1 MAVVNTYF
9 RKRLSRRVTYSSG
22 GLNTQV
28 DYIMCRREELK
39 RVQNCYVLPKE
50 AIARQHKLVI
60 CKAMLQT
67 KEKQK
72 IYSIPK
78 TRWWKLNSKVHREE
92 FVQKLERKMGAEEI
106 SWERLSTAVKE
117 VAKEVM
123 TITSGKKGKKEET
136 WWWCEEV
143 QEAIKVKRERK
154 RDRDL
159 NRCEATIEAYKKA
172 NKDAKKAV
180 AKAKTAAYEDL
191 YNSLEGPDGQQKAIR
206 LVKQRNKKSQDVYQA
221 KMVKDR
227 NGQVL
232 TDDTQ
237 IRERWKEY
245 YQHLMNEEN
254 PRIEREIEPAE
265 EQEDCGNYRGIK
277 LTSHTLKLWERIID
291 KRLRSR
297 VTVSEQQFGF
307 MPGRSTSD
315 AIFALRQL
323 METYRDG
330 QEDLHC
336 IFIDLEKAYDRV
348 PQQEIWN
355 CLRLKGVGE
364 KHIRLIQDM
373 YEGCQIQVRCAAGET
388 EVFEVAGG
396 LHQGSALSPF
406 LFAIII
412 DCLTQEVQREAPWD
426 MLFADDVVVCGN
438 KRDEIEE
445 RLELWWGAMEDRGMK
460 VSRQKTEY
468 LKLKAKG
475 EGGDNEEDTEV
486 KLQGEAIA
494 QVREFKYLGSIVQE
508 DGGSD
513 KEVTKRIQA
522 GWGAWKKITGVMCDK
537 NVPEKVKGRL
547 YKTLVRPAMIYGM
560 ETVAVTKVQEER
572 MQVAEMKMLRWSL
585 GLTIMDKVSNET
597 IRERVQVGELKKKL
611 SETRLRW
618 QGHVTRRE
626 ESYVGRRGAA
636 CLGARRSSRTQE
648 LVSAVISHLKKV
660 ERIRGGPVRDEDV
673 WTRERMDFIK
683 DQEEELDNKDE
694 QPREWIEERARENK
708 MPSRSESSRTN
719 LSLFNQSIVLSNSTA
734 FYSYPTVA
742 YCSREHTKNGIWSL
756 APAAPLSSYVVV
768 TFFQV
773 FLTTCL
779 RESESEKEE
788 QFTVVA
794 RTVVHD
800 TFPRPCPP
808 PLKIWHAPKTTIL
821 TSFTKLHL

>member
-1 MAVVNTYF
+1 MANMFQTRPHTYTLTHPTF
-9 RKRLSRRVTYSSG
+9 STLSALGSPPHGRSGYDASG
-22 GLNTQV
+22 GLNTQA
-28 DYIMCRREELK
+28 DYIMRRREELK

-72 IYSIPK
+72 TYSIPK

-123 TITSGKKGKKEET
+123 TVTSGKKGKKEGT

-180 AKAKTAAYEDL
+180 AKAKRAAYEDL

-206 LVKQRNKKSQDVYQA
+206 LAKQRNKKSQDVYQA

-227 NGQVL
+227 NGQ
-232 TDDTQ
+232 
-237 IRERWKEY
+237 
-245 YQHLMNEEN
+245 
-254 PRIEREIEPAE
+254 
-265 EQEDCGNYRGIK
+265 DCGNYRGIK

-291 KRLRSR
+291 KRLRTR
-297 VTVSEQQFGF
+297 VTVSEQQFSF

-315 AIFALRQL
+315 ATFALRQL

-348 PQQEIWN
+348 PRQEIWN
-355 CLRLKGVGE
+355 SLRLKGVGE

-373 YEGCQIQVRCAAGET
+373 YKGCQTQVRCAAGET
-388 EVFEVAGG
+388 EVFEFAVG

-406 LFAIII
+406 LFVIII

-438 KRDEIEE
+438 RRDKIEE
-445 RLELWWGAMEDRGMK
+445 RLELWQGAMEDR
-460 VSRQKTEY
+460 
-468 LKLKAKG
+468 
-475 EGGDNEEDTEV
+475 
-486 KLQGEAIA
+486 
-494 QVREFKYLGSIVQE
+494 VQE

-522 GWGAWKKITGVMCDK
+522 GWGAWKITGVMCDK

-547 YKTLVRPAMIYGM
+547 YKTLVRPAMMYGM

-585 GLTIMDKVSNET
+585 GLTIMDKVRNET

-618 QGHVTRRE
+618 LGHVTRRE
-626 ESYVGRRGAA
+626 ESYVGRRVRRLTVEKPQSGAA
-636 CLGARRSSRTQE
+636 PHYARAGKTMSQLPFSKNVRVAPEMNDIPTHIISFLEWSINSPFSCLPKHFTDTSLATKCLST
-648 LVSAVISHLKKV
+648 L
-660 ERIRGGPVRDEDV
+660 
-673 WTRERMDFIK
+673 
-683 DQEEELDNKDE
+683 
-694 QPREWIEERARENK
+694 
-708 MPSRSESSRTN
+708 PSNDTATN
-719 LSLFNQSIVLSNSTA
+719 GVLSLSSFSCNS
-734 FYSYPTVA
+734 
-742 YCSREHTKNGIWSL
+742 
-756 APAAPLSSYVVV
+756 
-768 TFFQV
+768 
-773 FLTTCL
+773 
-779 RESESEKEE
+779 
-788 QFTVVA
+788 
-794 RTVVHD
+794 
-800 TFPRPCPP
+800 
-808 PLKIWHAPKTTIL
+808 
-821 TSFTKLHL
+821 